1 MGDPQNVNASGTSF
15 PVHGGVLVIGEMQFT
30 YPSLGSMINANEA
43 EPLARTYKLGFWYD
57 SENFADQQFDN
68 NGLSL
73 ANPASNGV
81 PLNHHGDFSVYA
93 TADQLVW
100 VDPHEGDRTIN
111 LFARVLGAPQANRN
125 MVTFS
130 ANAGLTFHEPFL
142 HRDFDTLAIGMGFG
156 KISGADAAMD
166 KATAFYTGTYV
177 PIRGSETYLEI
188 TYQYQATPWLQI
200 QPDVQYVFT
209 PGGGLADPNNP
220 GHVIGN
226 ELVLGVRTNI
236 LF

>member
-1 MGDPQNVNASGTSF
+1 M
-15 PVHGGVLVIGEMQFT
+15 
-30 YPSLGSMINANEA
+30 
-43 EPLARTYKLGFWYD
+43 
-57 SENFADQQFDN
+57 
-68 NGLSL
+68 
-73 ANPASNGV
+73 
-81 PLNHHGDFSVYA
+81 
-93 TADQLVW
+93 
-100 VDPHEGDRTIN
+100 
-111 LFARVLGAPQANRN
+111 GAPQANRN
-125 MVTFS
+125 LVTFS

-142 HRDFDTLAIGMGFG
+142 HRDFDTFAIGMGFG
-156 KISGADAAMD
+156 KVGGGSAALD

-188 TYQYQATPWLQI
+188 TYQYQVTPWLQV
-200 QPDVQYVFT
+200 QPDIQYVFT